1 MDKRLKVG
9 VFVFSGL
16 LIAAIVITILGKITV
31 GGYKIKIVFNDISN
45 LADDS
50 PVKIAGVKVGHVSK
64 IDVTPDGKAV
74 VEVWIDDHYKIH
86 EGCRARII
94 STGLIGTKYIQLTTG
109 VLKKPL
115 LKDGQ
120 TIEGISTVTIEEIL
134 ESLRPAAGE
143 EDFGITIRRV
153 FDNLK
158 SVTGK
163 LDRGIKS
170 EEDIEA
176 IVKNL
181 KKATEDLK
189 RFTSYLSEDKIKE
202 LFDEFPEAVSSV
214 KKAFEKFEEFVKQF
228 DSSESALGTLL
239 TDKEVAGE
247 VKETLK
253 NLKESTASAKKV
265 LRRIEGFKTYWDYN
279 LRYDRCDAKFRN
291 DLGIKIA
298 PRQDKFYYFGAS
310 NIQEKTSTYDKG
322 GERIDSFDAYLGK
335 GFGQV
340 FVWGG
345 LLRSSGGFGFSVFS
359 RRKISLYSEFY
370 RFDRKISGKTKPW
383 IDVGMRIKFTNWLYG
398 KAIYSDALDSRDFQ
412 IGLNLYYEDEDLPYL
427 FGLGS
432 LAATSTR

>member
-1 MDKRLKVG
+1 MDKKLKVG
-9 VFVFSGL
+9 VFVFSGF
-16 LIAAIVITILGKITV
+16 LIAAVVITILGKITI
-31 GGYKIKIVFNDISN
+31 GGYRIKIIFRDISN
-45 LADDS
+45 LAEDS
-50 PVKIAGVKVGHVSK
+50 PVKIAGVKVGHVSE

-74 VEVWIDDHYKIH
+74 VEVWIDGHYKIR
-86 EGCRARII
+86 EGCKAKII

-109 VLKKPL
+109 NLKKPV
-115 LKDGQ
+115 LKDGA

-134 ESLRPAAGE
+134 ETLRPAAGE
-143 EDFGITIRRV
+143 EELGVTIRKV
-153 FDNLK
+153 FENLK
-158 SVTGK
+158 NLTGK
-163 LDRGIKS
+163 LDRGVRS
-170 EEDIEA
+170 EKDIET
-176 IVKNL
+176 IVKN
-181 KKATEDLK
+181 
-189 RFTSYLSEDKIKE
+189 IKE
-202 LFDEFPEAVSSV
+202 TTENLRKFTEHFSEEKFKKLFDEFPEAVSSV
-214 KKAFEKFEEFVKQF
+214 KNAFEKFEEFLDQF
-228 DSSESALGTLL
+228 DSSQGALGTLL

-247 VKETLK
+247 VKETIK

-279 LRYDRCDAKFRN
+279 LRYDNSDAKFRN

-335 GFGQV
+335 GFGQI

-359 RRKISLYSEFY
+359 RRRISLYSEFY

-383 IDVGMRIKFTNWLYG
+383 IDVGMRVKFTNWLYG
-398 KAIYSDALDSRDFQ
+398 KAIYSDALDSKDFQ
-412 IGLNLYYEDEDLPYL
+412 IGLNLYYDDEDLPYL

-432 LAATSTR
+432 LAATSVK